1 MGQSRRSEEGQER
14 EAGDADKKVREKVDG
29 RQREGS
35 YEAAAGPLTQA
46 GGEVWTGT
54 VSRRADALEGTVSVG
69 TDAALAEVLLAALVH
84 V

>member
-1 MGQSRRSEEGQER
+1 M
-14 EAGDADKKVREKVDG
+14 GDADKKVREKEDR

-35 YEAAAGPLTQA
+35 YEAAAGLTQA

-54 VSRRADALEGTVSVG
+54 VSRRADALEGAVGVG